1 MKSDNETVVSILVT
15 DDETGLAVSG
25 VDVSV
30 TVEPAGAG
38 GWIVDGVGTTDVG
51 GAFEV
56 TLKTQNVSVD
66 TTFRIVASVSKISY
80 QPDEGTANVAV
91 SKYGGE
97 KPDRGLLG
105 LPGIGAFASL
115 AAIGTAA
122 ILFAAIR
129 KRKK

>member
-1 MKSDNETVVSILVT
+1 
-15 DDETGLAVSG
+15 VSG
-25 VDVSV
+25 ADVVV
-30 TVEPAGAG
+30 TVEPAGVG
-38 GWIVDGVGTTDVG
+38 GWIEGGVGVTDAG

-97 KPDRGLLG
+97 APDRGFLG
-105 LPGIGAFASL
+105 LPGIGSL
-115 AAIGTAA
+115 VSVAAIGLAA
-122 ILFAAIR
+122 VLYAAAR
-129 KRKK
+129 KRRQ